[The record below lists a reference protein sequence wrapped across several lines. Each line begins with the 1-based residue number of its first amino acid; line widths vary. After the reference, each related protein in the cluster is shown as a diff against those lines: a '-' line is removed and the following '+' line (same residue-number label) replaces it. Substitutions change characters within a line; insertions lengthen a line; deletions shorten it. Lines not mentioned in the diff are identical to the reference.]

1 MSYLLMA
8 MTGMLPLGSLLTGAI
23 SQQIGAPYTL
33 LCQGILALIIVA
45 VLANFLRSDK
55 FSKTILKKSVK

>member
-23 SQQIGAPYTL
+23 SQKIGAPDTL
-33 LCQGILALIIVA
+33 FCQGILALIIVA
-45 VLANFLRSDK
+45 VFANFLRSNK
-55 FSKTILKKSVK
+55 LNKTILKKSDK